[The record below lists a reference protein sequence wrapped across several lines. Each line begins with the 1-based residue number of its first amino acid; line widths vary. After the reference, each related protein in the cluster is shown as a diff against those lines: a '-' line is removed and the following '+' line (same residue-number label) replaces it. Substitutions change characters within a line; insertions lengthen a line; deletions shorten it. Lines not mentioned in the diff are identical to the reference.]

1 MVTVVVIPLIFT
13 VQDPTPIQFNAATVV
28 DVNCNNAS
36 DGSIS
41 STAQGGTGT
50 LTYGW
55 NFDPT
60 LNLTNLVGLDTG
72 TYVHYATDINGCR
85 DSAIY
90 TILQPSAVVFQA
102 ATIVNASCNGGND
115 GSITS
120 IASGGTGV
128 INYSWSH
135 DATLNSSTATGLTAG
150 TYTQTASD
158 ANGCSITNTFHGY
171 RTNRYHIWNSAI
183 GNGNLQWRK

>member
-1 MVTVVVIPLIFT
+1 LNNTLASPLDTGVYFQIATDGNGCSDTAYFHI
-13 VQDPTPIQFNAATVV
+13 QDPMPIQFNAATVV
-28 DVNCNNAS
+28 DVNCNGAK

-72 TYVHYATDINGCR
+72 KYVHYATDINGCK

-90 TILQPSAVVFQA
+90 TILSR
-102 ATIVNASCNGGND
+102 
-115 GSITS
+115 
-120 IASGGTGV
+120 
-128 INYSWSH
+128 
-135 DATLNSSTATGLTAG
+135 LL
-150 TYTQTASD
+150 
-158 ANGCSITNTFHGY
+158 
-171 RTNRYHIWNSAI
+171 
-183 GNGNLQWRK
+183 